1 MKTVSSLVLI
11 AALSGFAVPICAQ
24 PAPVSGIYTCVDM
37 NGRKLTS
44 DRPIPECLDRE
55 QKVLN
60 PSGTLKQKVSP
71 SQTAAERAAQEAKEK
86 HLLEEQ
92 NRITEEHRR
101 DRALLIRYPNKS
113 VHDKERADALAQI
126 AAVSNAASTRLVEL
140 AAQRKKLDDEMEFYK
155 KDPAKA
161 PQNLKRQIE
170 ENIRSVEVQKHFIS
184 DQDDEAKRVN
194 GRFDD
199 ELTRLKQLWAAAATS
214 K

>member
-11 AALSGFAVPICAQ
+11 AALSGFAGAIWAQ
-24 PAPVSGIYTCVDM
+24 SAPVSGIYTCVDV

-60 PSGTLKQKVSP
+60 PSGTLKQKVAP
-71 SQTAAERAAQEAKEK
+71 SMTAAERAAQEAKEK
-86 HLLEEQ
+86 KLLEEQ

-113 VHDKERADALAQI
+113 VHDKEREEALAQI
-126 AAVSNAASTRLVEL
+126 AAVSKAASTRLVEL

-155 KDPAKA
+155 KDPSKA
-161 PQNLKRQIE
+161 PQNLKRQVE
-170 ENIRSVEVQKHFIS
+170 DNIRSVEVQKHFIT
-184 DQDDEAKRVN
+184 DQDDESKRVN

-199 ELTRLKQLWAAAATS
+199 ELARLKQLWAAAATS